1 MGRVIDIFSANHTGW
16 ARFSDDMCMRY
27 RLGRALTPVGIVH
40 FTAREE
46 FTDEDCPRIAR
57 VVFLMLNPSTAD
69 AFKPDPTVSRCCEF
83 ARRWGADVLEVVNL
97 FALRSSAPK
106 LLLEQGIL
114 RGDDIENDREIIA
127 ACAWPNTRIIAAW
140 GNWGAL
146 DGRASYV
153 RGLLRERGFD
163 LEALRF
169 AQNGTPMHP
178 MARGKSRIPYD
189 VVPARY
195 AA

>member
-1 MGRVIDIFSANHTGW
+1 MIDIFSANHTGW
-16 ARFSDDMCMRY
+16 ARFSEDMCMRY
-27 RLGRALTPVGIVH
+27 RLGRALTPLGLDAL
-40 FTAREE
+40 TAREKG
-46 FTDEDCPRIAR
+46 TADEQYIQHLVR
-57 VVFLMLNPSTAD
+57 VVFLLLNPSTAD

-153 RGLLRERGFD
+153 RGLLRERGFE

-169 AQNGTPMHP
+169 AQNGAPMHP